1 MYVLPY
7 AQAERALEGARQAL
21 PNEACGVLLGRPRRR
36 DIELHLVLTSSAEN
50 TPASFIIRT
59 ATYRQVQSSAAG
71 SGLTVCGCFHAHPRG
86 SSRPSKRDRRAEKNV
101 GDLWL
106 IYSLNWRELKLFA
119 WDGRDFERQRY
130 RIAA

>member
-7 AQAERALEGARQAL
+7 AQAERALLGAREAL
-21 PNEACGVLLGRPRRR
+21 PNEASGVLLGRRRR
-36 DIELHLVLTSSAEN
+36 REIELHLVLTSSAEN

-59 ATYRQVQSSAAG
+59 ATYREVQSSFAG

-86 SSRPSKRDRRAEKNV
+86 PSRPSERDRQAKKNI

-106 IYSLNWRELKLFA
+106 IYSLNWRELKLFE
-119 WDGRDFERQRY
+119 WDGQDFERQRY
-130 RIAA
+130 RIAV